1 MLLVRRA
8 PHPLLKSDV
17 DRKRTSVRNWRSLRL
32 TMSHTRRRSVGLRL
46 ALLGAVWSQ
55 LSAFLR
61 PAESRPRKL
70 CARAAAQA
78 PSVLVAEV

>member
-17 DRKRTSVRNWRSLRL
+17 DRKRTPVRNWRSLRL
-32 TMSHTRRRSVGLRL
+32 TMSRARRRSVGLRL
-46 ALLGAVWSQ
+46 ALLGAAWAQ
-55 LSAFLR
+55 LAAFLR

-70 CARAAAQA
+70 CARAAEQA
-78 PSVLVAEV
+78 PSASVAEV